1 MDRTCLYNAGRR
13 AGLVAALLATTAL
26 GATVAKAGAG
36 NPTARPKIALRV
48 SAPEGFETLTGPQ
61 QVSVD
66 VYMNGNRVTEAL
78 AVVQG
83 GTVRFVD
90 PRALVDSL
98 PEISDRLRVTATLA
112 DGALDPHGEA
122 VCAAGGTTPC
132 PWPTPEVAAIVYD
145 PARYRV
151 DIVVNPR
158 YLTVRAAVRMQHL
171 PQPSSTPALVNFI
184 TATVAGGGGVPA
196 QYFVQDNAVLGVGT
210 GRIRAN
216 IQQASYS
223 GFQTDTLVGEIDR
236 PGLRYRAGAFWIPG
250 NTLIDRIKI
259 LGAGISTQFDTRL
272 DRDQL
277 MGSPLIVFLDQRA
290 RVDILVN
297 GHVMSS
303 LAYAAG
309 NQALDTSGLPDGSY
323 TVTLRITSA
332 SGGTRE
338 ERRFFSRSANLPM
351 MGHDAFFVYAG
362 AFVRNS
368 DGLVGDV
375 SRTPLFQASW
385 ARRLRPDLSVNLG
398 LIGTDR
404 RQWIS
409 AGATVLTASWQL
421 DGGVHAS
428 SRGGLGLFGHLSRTD
443 AGPLSIDLDARH
455 VSNPGGGPLL
465 AATTFVLPVA
475 GGLEYTLDQ
484 GAYTQLGGVIGY
496 RLGQGRLTLAGN
508 YRRQAGTRRDYSFGP
523 AIYMPVLRRGPLTL
537 DANATYAFTRLGRQA
552 YAGLTLSVTRANTT
566 YAAVGGVQS
575 GPGGRV
581 LKDGLYGGAN
591 VSRRFDDVL
600 DAQVQVDG
608 GVQHVSGTSFAD
620 ARVQARGRVGDAS
633 LDLVQPLDGRDL
645 QYGASVHTALVVG
658 QSGVR
663 LGEAASG
670 DAMVIVGVDA
680 DQRDASFEVLVDN
693 RVAAVA
699 KSGTKVTLALPSYRT
714 YAVRIRAKGGV
725 LSAYDANARQVSL
738 YPGNVARLN
747 WRARPVV
754 SVFGRLVSADGQPIV
769 NAEIAA
775 GGDLAQSDEQG
786 HFLIQTG
793 TGATL
798 TVHAR
803 DGLLCKVALPSIA
816 PVEGYATIGD
826 QVCRAASPAPL
837 ASTTP
842 VQPVS

>member
-1 MDRTCLYNAGRR
+1 
-13 AGLVAALLATTAL
+13 
-26 GATVAKAGAG
+26 
-36 NPTARPKIALRV
+36 LRV
-48 SAPEGFETLTGPQ
+48 TAPEGFEALTQPQ

-66 VYMNGNRVTEAL
+66 VYMNGNRIGEAL
-78 AVVQG
+78 AFVHG
-83 GTVRFVD
+83 GKFRFVD
-90 PRALVDSL
+90 PHKLVDSL
-98 PEISDRLRVTATLA
+98 PEISDRARVTAALSDA
-112 DGALDPHGEA
+112 ELDPHGEA
-122 VCAAGGTTPC
+122 VCQPAAKSEAC

-145 PARYRV
+145 AARYRV
-151 DIVVNPR
+151 DVIVNPG
-158 YLTVRAAVRMQHL
+158 YLTVRAAVQMQHL
-171 PQPSSTPALVNFI
+171 PQPSSAPALVNFI

-196 QYFVQDNAVLGVGT
+196 QYFVQDNAVLGIGT

-223 GFQTDTLVGEIDR
+223 GFQTDMLAAEIDR

-250 NTLIDRIKI
+250 NSLIDRIKI

-272 DRDQL
+272 DREQL
-277 MGSPLIVFLDQRA
+277 MGSPLILFLDQRA

-303 LAYAAG
+303 LAYEAG
-309 NQALDTSGLPDGSY
+309 NQALDTSGLPEGSY

-338 ERRFFSRSANLPM
+338 ERRFFSRGANLPM
-351 MGHDAFFVYAG
+351 TGYDAFFLYAG
-362 AFVRNS
+362 TFVRDS
-368 DGLVGDV
+368 HGFVGDV

-385 ARRLRPDLSVNLG
+385 ARRVRPSLSINLG

-409 AGATVLTASWQL
+409 AGATVLSASWQL
-421 DGGVHAS
+421 DAGVHAS
-428 SRGGLGLFGHLSRTD
+428 NRLGLGLFGHLSRTD

-465 AATTFVLPVA
+465 AASTFVLPA
-475 GGLEYTLDQ
+475 PGGLEYTRDQ

-496 RLGQGRLTLAGN
+496 RLGQGRLTLSGS

-523 AIYMPVLRRGPLTL
+523 TVYMPVLRRGPLTL
-537 DANATYAFTRLGRQA
+537 DFNATYAFTRLGRQA
-552 YAGLTLSVTRANTT
+552 YAGLTLAVTRPRTT
-566 YAAVGGVQS
+566 YTTVGGVQS
-575 GPGGRV
+575 GSGGGV
-581 LKDGLYGGAN
+581 LTDGLYGGVN
-591 VSRRFDDVL
+591 VSRRFDDLL

-608 GVQHVSGTSFAD
+608 GVQHLSGTSFAD

-633 LDLVQPLDGRDL
+633 LDLVQPFDGKAV

-658 QSGVR
+658 QGGAR
-663 LGEAASG
+663 LGDGASG

-680 DQRDASFEVLVDN
+680 EQGDAAFEVLVDN
-693 RVAAVA
+693 RVAALV
-699 KSGTKVTLALPSYRT
+699 KSGAKVTLALPSYRT
-714 YAVRIRAKGGV
+714 YAVRIRSKGGM

-747 WRARPVV
+747 WRATTVV
-754 SVFGRLVSADGQPIV
+754 SVFGRLVHPDGTPIAGAD
-769 NAEIAA
+769 IAA
-775 GGDLAQSDEQG
+775 GGDLAQSDNSG

-793 TGATL
+793 DRATL

-803 DGLLCKVALPSIA
+803 DGLLCKVVLPSITPGEA
-816 PVEGYATIGD
+816 YTSIGD
-826 QVCRAASPAPL
+826 QVCRATSRTPF
-837 ASTTP
+837 ASTISA
-842 VQPVS
+842 QPVS